1 MSEIFDIISAVNRL
15 KERVDYLSSRI
26 DILCKQPSIIESE
39 KYVDQKTACKI
50 LRVKPVV
57 IWQMRKRG
65 EIDFIR
71 HHRKILYPVESVQKY
86 LASQTQKTQPSG

>member
-1 MSEIFDIISAVNRL
+1 MSEIFDIVSAINRL
-15 KERVDYLSSRI
+15 KDRVDNLSSRI
-26 DILCKQPSIIESE
+26 DSLCKHPSTIESE

-50 LRVKPVV
+50 LRIKPVL

-71 HHRKILYPVESVQKY
+71 HHRKILYPIESVQKY